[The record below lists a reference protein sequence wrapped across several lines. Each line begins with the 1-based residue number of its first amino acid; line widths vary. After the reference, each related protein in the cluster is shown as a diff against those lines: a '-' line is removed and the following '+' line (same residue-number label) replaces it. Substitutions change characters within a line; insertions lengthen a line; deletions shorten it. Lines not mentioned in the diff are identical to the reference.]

1 MCSSMLKLQ
10 FTCQTLAMD
19 TVAVG
24 GSDGNGHDSEHDLL
38 YLLEAVITQWVLAST
53 CNNRQ
58 VG

>member
-1 MCSSMLKLQ
+1 
-10 FTCQTLAMD
+10 MD